1 MSRKRIEVVE
11 LNKRD
16 EKIILEEKQSALI
29 LFWRRHRLLIFLT
42 FLILALTILGIS
54 IMIAI
59 KNFRNSEELT
69 IKETSVDISLDNY
82 EAIVAKDALT
92 EETAKK
98 AFLNNQTFKSNGE
111 VLLVKKVEN
120 SKYTIKFYS
129 DGTAIKI
136 MKDGKKVTRINSLND
151 GSYGINDKGIIS
163 SKADTSDITITS
175 TKEYP
180 WGKVN
185 FFSDGSAEVY
195 NAKID
200 LFVRNAHDI
209 NDNYISNN
217 KVTYLKE
224 TKNIFNIQLNYY
236 YDGTIEVIKNNKSYL
251 VRTAEDLNI
260 TDNDVTF
267 KNHNQA
273 SIYKTKTMS
282 DGVIIDYYDD
292 GGAIIKNGSKTISV
306 RKSNSIIIKDNKI
319 FEIIDNI
326 YVDECKQVGNVTY
339 YTNGS
344 AVVNN
349 YGGETLYVPENS
361 DIKYQDNSASIS
373 TITGHKEKLS
383 NETNIAGD
391 NVKTFEETAV
401 IKTSDYIAI
410 VPKDK
415 VIYEQNGKVKDIK
428 EVDVKGDDSTNFNIT
443 NSTNE
448 KIKYRVVIEQSS
460 RTTVDTQ
467 YLRFQISN
475 KYKYVE
481 PTKLNDALWKEDNV
495 SKELNISGI
504 NYVLIESSLEPFEA
518 DNINLMLWADYDT
531 IPNSQ
536 QDKYFYGTIK
546 VYAWTEK

>member
-11 LNKRD
+11 LNKKN
-16 EKIILEEKQSALI
+16 EQIILEEKQSALI

-42 FLILALTILGIS
+42 LLILALTILGIS

-59 KNFRNSEELT
+59 KNFKNSEEPT

-92 EETAKK
+92 EATAKK
-98 AFLNNQTFKSNGE
+98 AFLNNRTFKSRGE

-120 SKYTIKFYS
+120 NKYTIKYYS
-129 DGTAIKI
+129 DGTALKI
-136 MKDGKKVTRINSLND
+136 MKDGSGATRINSLAD

-163 SKADTSDITITS
+163 SKADTSNITITS

-195 NAKID
+195 DSKID
-200 LFVRNAHDI
+200 LFVRDASDV
-209 NDNYISNN
+209 NDNFISDN

-224 TKNIFNIQLNYY
+224 TKNIGNIKLNYY
-236 YDGTIEVIKNNKSYL
+236 YDGTIEVIKDNKSYL
-251 VRTAEDLNI
+251 VRTEEDLNI
-260 TDNDVTF
+260 TSNDVTF
-267 KNHNQA
+267 KNNNQA
-273 SIYKTKTMS
+273 SIYEAKTMS
-282 DGVIIDYYDD
+282 DGIVIDYYDD
-292 GGAIIKNGSKTISV
+292 GGAIIRDGSKTISV

-319 FEIIDNI
+319 FEIVDNI
-326 YVDECKQVGNVTY
+326 YVDECKQIGNVTY

-349 YGGETLYVPENS
+349 YGGETLYIKENS
-361 DIKYQDNSASIS
+361 DIKYHDNGSNIS
-373 TITGHKEKLS
+373 NITGDKEKLS
-383 NETNIAGD
+383 NETNIAGE

-401 IKTSDYIAI
+401 IKTDDYIAI

-415 VIYEQNGKVKDIK
+415 VIYEPSGKVKEIK
-428 EVDVKGDDSTNFNIT
+428 EITLDDDDSTNFNIT
-443 NSTNE
+443 NNTNE
-448 KIKYRVVIEQSS
+448 KIKYRVVIEQSN

-467 YLRFQISN
+467 YLRFQIAN
-475 KYKYVE
+475 KNKYVE
-481 PTKLNDALWKEDNV
+481 PTKLNDALWEEDYV
-495 SKELNISGI
+495 SKGLNISGI
-504 NYVLIESSLEPFEA
+504 NYILIESSLEPFEA
-518 DNINLMLWADYDT
+518 DSISLMLWADYDT

-546 VYAWTEK
+546 VYAWTEE